1 MKSTKRIIKEQEI
14 LDLEKEIGLIHKKID
29 ALEEKSNN
37 LSNRI
42 ILAKKQL
49 DLIEENENGS

>member
-1 MKSTKRIIKEQEI
+1 MKSTKRTIKEQEI

-49 DLIEENENGS
+49 NLIEENENGA